1 MILPG
6 VSFSFLYQH
15 ELSLES
21 PNNVLKHKVTKMSV
35 TIIYVRCI
43 VTMCNG
49 VVECNHMG
57 SMTRAYSEVLI
68 KICPGHNSS
77 VSCNDLKHLAN
88 LTKPQNNTQAFTK

>member
-49 VVECNHMG
+49 VVECSPMG
-57 SMTRAYSEVLI
+57 SVTCANREVLI
-68 KICPGHNSS
+68 RIC
-77 VSCNDLKHLAN
+77 LRAN
-88 LTKPQNNTQAFTK
+88 ICHRQAFHCFVVPA